1 MIKLVRIDHR
11 LLHGQVAFAWT
22 KSLGTNCIL
31 IANDEVAK
39 DNLRMSA
46 LRMAAPSGV
55 KLVIK
60 NMEDSITALN
70 SGVTDKYHLMIILES
85 IKDAD
90 ELTKQVPSIKNV
102 NLGGVKTEE
111 GKKQISMAVFVS
123 PEEIQR
129 LQDMNQ
135 RGIAVEVKMVPE
147 DKGQD
152 VMGLIK

>member
-22 KSLGTNCIL
+22 KSLWTNCIL

>member
-1 MIKLVRIDHR
+1 MINLVRIDHR

-22 KSLGTNCIL
+22 KSLGTDCIL

-39 DNLRMSA
+39 DSLRMSA

-60 NMEDSITALN
+60 SLEDSIKALN
-70 SGVTDKYHLMIILES
+70 SGATDKYRLMIIVES

-90 ELTKQVPSIKNV
+90 ELTKQVTTIKEV
-102 NLGGVKTEE
+102 NLGGVKAEN

-123 PEEIQR
+123 PEEIER
-129 LQDMNQ
+129 LKDMND
-135 RGIAVEVKMVPE
+135 RGISIEVKMVPE
-147 DKGQD
+147 DKGQNAID
-152 VMGLIK
+152 LIK